1 MARRKFAIGRVVD
14 RDASLAPTP
23 KRRRVFRPNLAAR
36 RAGYGSQTPLAEFA
50 ARVGVGLAS
59 FAGVS
64 AESAYAS
71 LSRARR
77 ATERPI

>member
-14 RDASLAPTP
+14 CDASLAPTS
-23 KRRRVFRPNLAAR
+23 RRRRSFRLTFAAR
-36 RAGYGSQTPLAEFA
+36 RAGYGSQSPLGEFA
-50 ARVGVGLAS
+50 ARVAVGLAS
-59 FAGVS
+59 FVGVS